1 MSGLL
6 PILVPGP
13 KKPHKPSKRE
23 LARKGAAAQKAAD
36 GHRAFVASHTADAGK
51 AKTADDKDMHERMA
65 KTHIEAAEG
74 YEAQVKAFAEQAKT
88 ARR

>member
-1 MSGLL
+1 MPGLL
-6 PILVPGP
+6 PILIPGP

-23 LARKGAAAQKAAD
+23 LAKKSAAAKKAAD
-36 GHRAFVASHTADAGK
+36 GHRAFVASHTADASK

-74 YEAQVKAFAEQAKT
+74 YERTVAQCAELAKT